1 MPGIHN
7 SGATDL
13 DNLIKGYGLCAR
25 SEGKSPKYI
34 SLVVTATRSL
44 LRYLAAE
51 SLPTLVSQIGVGNLR
66 GFILYLQRARRFQSH
81 PFARPQNSGLAGHT
95 INSYLRS
102 LSAFWSWLEREG
114 IVEQNPFSQL
124 KIPKAPQKIIPTFSE
139 QQVRA
144 LLAQVD
150 TSSPTGFRDYTV
162 ILLLLDTMV
171 RVSELTGCRMEDLNL
186 EARSLRVWGKGAKQ
200 RIVPF
205 GRTAQKALWKYTT
218 MYRPEPQSPR
228 QDMVFLTAD
237 GRPMTKNRI
246 ETILKAYG
254 QKAGIKGVRVSP
266 HTFRHT
272 GAVEFL
278 RNGGDLFT
286 LQRIMGH
293 SSLQVLRG
301 YVNLSQGDLARV
313 HEQAS
318 PLDNLGL
325 PAPKSQRIK
334 AKSPAGSGRAP
345 RTTDSAKEARQPISR
360 L

>member
-1 MPGIHN
+1 MSAIHN
-7 SGATDL
+7 NGATDL
-13 DNLIKGYGLCAR
+13 DSLLKGYCLCAR

-34 SLVVTATRSL
+34 SLVVTAAKSL
-44 LRYLAAE
+44 LRYLKE
-51 SLPTLVSQIGVGNLR
+51 KHLPIDVSQVDAQQLR
-66 GFILYLQRARRFQSH
+66 GFILDLQSVKRFQYH
-81 PFARPQNSGLAGHT
+81 RFARPQGNGLAGHT
-95 INSYLRS
+95 INTYLRS
-102 LSAFWSWLEREG
+102 LSALWSWLEREG
-114 IVEQNPFSQL
+114 ILEQNPFTQI

-139 QQVRA
+139 QQIRE
-144 LLAQVD
+144 LLAQID
-150 TSSPTGFRDYTV
+150 TTTSTGFRDYS
-162 ILLLLDTMV
+162 IFLLLLDTMV
-171 RVSELTGCRMEDLNL
+171 RVSELTGCRMEDLDL
-186 EARSLRVWGKGAKQ
+186 EARSLTVWGKGAKQ

-205 GRTAQKALWKYTT
+205 GRTAQKALWKYIA
-218 MYRPEPQSPR
+218 MYRAEPQIPR

-301 YVNLSQGDLARV
+301 YVNLNQGDLARA
-313 HEQAS
+313 HEMAS
-318 PLDNLGL
+318 PLDNLGIT
-325 PAPKSQRIK
+325 APKTRRMRE
-334 AKSPAGSGRAP
+334 KSPACSGQASI
-345 RTTDSAKEARQPISR
+345 TIDSKKRDR
-360 L
+360 

>member
-1 MPGIHN
+1 MPAIHN

-13 DNLIKGYGLCAR
+13 DSVIKGYCLCAR

-34 SLVVTATRSL
+34 ALVVTATRSL
-44 LRYLAAE
+44 LRYLKE
-51 SLPTLVSQIGVGNLR
+51 NGLPTDVSQIDAQQLR
-66 GFILYLQRARRFQSH
+66 GFILYLQQAKRFQSH
-81 PFARPQNSGLAGHT
+81 RFARPQENGLAGHT
-95 INSYLRS
+95 INAYLRS
-102 LSAFWSWLEREG
+102 LSAFWSWLECES
-114 IVEQNPFSQL
+114 IVEQNPFTQI

-218 MYRPEPQSPR
+218 MYHPEPQSPR

-254 QKAGIKGVRVSP
+254 QKAGITGVRVSP

-293 SSLQVLRG
+293 SGLQVLRG
-301 YVNLSQGDLARV
+301 YVNLNQGDLIRV
-313 HEQAS
+313 HALAS
-318 PLDNLGL
+318 PLDNLGI

-345 RTTDSAKEARQPISR
+345 RTTDSATEAPPPISR